1 MRTTD
6 AQKEAS
12 RINGRKSRG
21 PAEAGRRVSR
31 RNALK
36 HGLTATVV
44 LPDDAAEEVERR
56 DEVLQQEMR
65 PSGML
70 SAILVHRLAFL
81 SVRLELC
88 ERHDAAGR
96 AARVRHAE
104 ARFEDDRLTAIEEAF
119 DHLADAPATYLRR
132 LRQTPEGLDRLI
144 QTWHDLLAALEAP
157 EANGWNFVHV
167 RIVANLLGSR
177 PNDFPVPRPA
187 ALAEAVFG
195 NFHHLRPA
203 DGDGLDN
210 AGRREWARRE
220 LARGIA
226 SEVAELEARREA
238 FDDEALEL
246 DRAEA
251 CERALF
257 DPSPEAERYRK
268 YEAATERGIYR
279 TLQEFRC
286 VEAEAAATVSDDEVY
301 EAPGS
306 FFQGAPEEAL
316 EEEPGAAAAC
326 AADPPPA
333 PAPPPEAEPAP
344 DAPAR
349 PVAAV
354 PNGSDRP
361 TGGSV
366 AFRFDPPGVRVASSP
381 PAPRPAAAGTRGG

>member
-1 MRTTD
+1 
-6 AQKEAS
+6 
-12 RINGRKSRG
+12 
-21 PAEAGRRVSR
+21 VSR

-56 DEVLQQEMR
+56 DEVLQQELR

-70 SAILVHRLAFL
+70 SAILVRRLSFL

-88 ERHDAAGR
+88 ERHDAACR
-96 AARVRHAE
+96 AERVRHAE
-104 ARFEDDRLTAIEEAF
+104 ARFDDDRLTAIEEAF

-132 LRQTPEGLDRLI
+132 LLQTPEGLDRMLRA
-144 QTWHDLLAALEAP
+144 WCDLRDALEAP

-167 RIVANLLGSR
+167 RIVANLLGGR

-195 NFHHLRPA
+195 NFHHLRPGE
-203 DGDGLDN
+203 GDGLDN

-226 SEVAELEARREA
+226 AEVAALEALRESI
-238 FDDEALEL
+238 DLEALEL

-257 DPSPEAERYRK
+257 DPSPEAERARK

-279 TLQEFRC
+279 TLQEFRR
-286 VEAEAAATVSDDEVY
+286 VEAEAAATVSDDGLY

-306 FFQGAPEEAL
+306 FFPGAPPEAPQ
-316 EEEPGAAAAC
+316 EEPAAAAPPEP
-326 AADPPPA
+326 ARTPDPPPIPS
-333 PAPPPEAEPAP
+333 PAEEPRQMTAERSAAALIRTDPPVL
-344 DAPAR
+344 R
-349 PVAAV
+349 PVAFV
-354 PNGSDRP
+354 PAQIAARVEGPGASLAMRHDR
-361 TGGSV
+361 
-366 AFRFDPPGVRVASSP
+366 R
-381 PAPRPAAAGTRGG
+381 GT